1 MDKLTYKRATRKDI
15 SKLVELDKKCF
26 NRDFDNS
33 FTEKE
38 FETCLTQ
45 SGDTGFIYLNKTI
58 IGFYSWVDIDNEES
72 EIVGIAILP
81 EYQKHGYGTT
91 GVKMMLDSL
100 KDKKKIKIVTHPKNT
115 IALKMYKNLGFVV
128 SGFSK
133 DHYGPNQPRVVLY
146 KIK

>member
-100 KDKKKIKIVTHPKNT
+100 KDKK
-115 IALKMYKNLGFVV
+115 LGFVV
-128 SGFSK
+128 SWFSK